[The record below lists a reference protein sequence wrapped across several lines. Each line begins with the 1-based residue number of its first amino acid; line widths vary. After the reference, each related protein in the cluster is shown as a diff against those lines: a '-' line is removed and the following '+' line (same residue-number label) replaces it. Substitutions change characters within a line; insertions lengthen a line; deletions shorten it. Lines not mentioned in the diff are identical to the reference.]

1 MQAEEKLTCTNQ
13 YSSFVISFSVSSF
26 ARRCQVHQLFVVIA
40 LLMHVGQKQVTYRYA
55 MPTRTA
61 ALKHSSS
68 FPMSSKT
75 KVGTEYNMSL
85 FMYDTIVKRNIDA
98 ELVNLSGIY
107 LHLNRFKQRQHQLTL
122 YSTLTDSNQMSIC
135 MCYLTCLCQ
144 KSHNLKQD
152 YSACCRPDI
161 TLSIKSCQ
169 SKHIKVKW

>member
-1 MQAEEKLTCTNQ
+1 MPGSPVVCCHRTTYARWTEPGN
-13 YSSFVISFSVSSF
+13 IS
-26 ARRCQVHQLFVVIA
+26 I
-40 LLMHVGQKQVTYRYA
+40 RYA
-55 MPTRTA
+55 DTHRCFETT
-61 ALKHSSS
+61 

-85 FMYDTIVKRNIDA
+85 LMYDTIVKRNIDA

-169 SKHIKVKW
+169 SKQIKVKW